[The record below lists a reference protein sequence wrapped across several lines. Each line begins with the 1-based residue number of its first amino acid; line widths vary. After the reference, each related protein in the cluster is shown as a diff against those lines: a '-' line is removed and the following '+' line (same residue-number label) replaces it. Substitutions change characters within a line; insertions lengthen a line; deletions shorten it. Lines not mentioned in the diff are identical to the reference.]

1 MTTETEAAMTS
12 KPDKQRDI
20 FQAELNRLEEA
31 KRRTTSEHLR
41 RDYGKAIRRMRAE
54 LRQYDRFKQEGNKR
68 T

>member
-1 MTTETEAAMTS
+1 MTS
-12 KPDKQRDI
+12 KQDRQREA
-20 FQAELNRLEEA
+20 FQAEIDRLEDA

-54 LRQYDRFKQEGNKR
+54 LRTYDRFKQEGKKE

>member
-1 MTTETEAAMTS
+1 MAMTS
-12 KPDKQRDI
+12 KQDKQREA
-20 FQAELNRLEEA
+20 FRAEIIRLEEA